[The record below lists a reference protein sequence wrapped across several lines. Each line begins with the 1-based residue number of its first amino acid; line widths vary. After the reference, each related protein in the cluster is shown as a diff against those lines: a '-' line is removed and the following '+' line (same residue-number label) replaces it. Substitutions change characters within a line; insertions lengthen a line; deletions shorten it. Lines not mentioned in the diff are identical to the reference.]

1 MENTNRLRK
10 ILTSKEFTLFVTLVA
25 IVLLFGSISP
35 NGAFLKP
42 RNIRSILDSMTIYT
56 LFAVGGA
63 LVIISGNI
71 DLSPSYVGAACG
83 VLLAKLLNDG
93 VPWYLVVPICLLMGA
108 AFGVLN
114 AVLINEFKIQSFIA
128 TLTTGTFIAKG
139 LVYLIPDGVTYQIK
153 DPVVVW
159 YSTGKIFGF
168 VPITMIISIAIIVI
182 FGIVLA
188 KTRFGRSVYLIGGN
202 ANAARLAGLK
212 PKKLS
217 YIIFACSGALGAL
230 AGMLYAG
237 RLKSGSLV
245 GTVDYGF
252 PAVTAVILGG
262 VSLGGG
268 TGNMLGCFLGLL
280 IINGFNNGLLVMG
293 VKPYWQDVASGVLLL
308 VALTIDYFSTR
319 ERKIR
324 TTLSSKGGM
333 GQ

>member
-1 MENTNRLRK
+1 MEKANRLKK
-10 ILTSKEFTLFVTLVA
+10 ILTSKEFTLFILLVV
-25 IVLLFGSISP
+25 IVVFFGVVSP
-35 NGAFLKP
+35 NGSFLKT
-42 RNIRSILDSMTIYT
+42 RNIRSILDSMTVYT
-56 LFAVGGA
+56 LFAVGGS
-63 LVIISGNI
+63 LVIISGKI

-83 VLLAKLLNDG
+83 VLLAKLLFDG
-93 VPWYLVVPICLLMGA
+93 VPWYLVVPLCLLFGV

-114 AVLINEFKIQSFIA
+114 AVLINEFNIQSFIA
-128 TLTTGTFIAKG
+128 TLTTGTFIAQG
-139 LVYLIPDGVTYQIK
+139 LVYLIPAGETYQIK
-153 DPVVVW
+153 DPVVIW

-168 VPITMIISIAIIVI
+168 VPITMMISIVIILI

-212 PKKLS
+212 PKRLS
-217 YIIFACSGALGAL
+217 YIIFAYSGALGAL

-252 PAVTAVILGG
+252 PAVTAAILGG

-293 VKPYWQDVASGVLLL
+293 VKPYWQTVASGVLLL
-308 VALTIDYFSTR
+308 IALTLDYFSTR
-319 ERKIR
+319 ERK
-324 TTLSSKGGM
+324 SKTSV
-333 GQ
+333 

>member
-25 IVLLFGSISP
+25 IVLLFGSITP

-212 PKKLS
+212 PKKTFIYNIRLQRRPRRTGR
-217 YIIFACSGALGAL
+217 YALRGTAEIGKPCRYRRLRISRRNGRYPRRCLARRRDRQYAGVLFRSSDNKRLQQRLTGHGRKALL
-230 AGMLYAG
+230 AGRGIRRPSSG
-237 RLKSGSLV
+237 RP
-245 GTVDYGF
+245 D
-252 PAVTAVILGG
+252 
-262 VSLGGG
+262 
-268 TGNMLGCFLGLL
+268 
-280 IINGFNNGLLVMG
+280 
-293 VKPYWQDVASGVLLL
+293 DRLLL
-308 VALTIDYFSTR
+308 DPGTQDQDDA
-319 ERKIR
+319 E
-324 TTLSSKGGM
+324 
-333 GQ
+333 Q